1 MKTTYGQFLDKKTGF
16 YKPVMFPVLAKLDTW
31 TTDGRMIEAAGFGVR
46 DLPLSIKAQFTDAP
60 GHSEAMIVGTLQEV
74 TVDGDTLSG
83 RGWFVDTDEGRKAA
97 FLMDAGALRFN
108 SVDLA
113 DVEADLEYTED
124 MTMKVRFRKA
134 RLGATTI
141 VALPAFAEAYGEVD
155 SDEIMASFEQ
165 PFHIGLEV
173 KDEEE
178 IMASGIIQ
186 AWDVFHIPESDE
198 PQKIVVDENGYVFG
212 HLGLWNSCHDG
223 VESRCVRI
231 PRPQDNYA
239 SFNKPGVM
247 TDQGLVETGPIFL
260 SGGHRY
266 GITGDDWADAY
277 GGIENA
283 WADVR
288 VTTGRLGPWISGV
301 VRPGVPEEMLYAA
314 RASRISGHWKGGRLK
329 AIVSVNAEGYDVPG
343 SGFSF
348 KVDDEGEVLEMVASF
363 PPCGTMSEPFEEF
376 QVNLNVPTYIRNAA
390 RRGLELYEQGEGGG
404 GLTSGTIREARA
416 MARGEITEDKVIRAN
431 AWGARHAVDL
441 QAPQNSNS
449 DDPQWPGAG
458 AVAHYLWG
466 INPLS
471 PNGARNW
478 FESKANQIKE
488 ERGSASSDVQRL
500 ALLVDVLDEE
510 D

>member
-1 MKTTYGQFLDKKTGF
+1 MKTTYGEFGNKKDEY
-16 YKPVMFPVLAKLDTW
+16 YKPVSFPVLAKLDQW

-60 GHSEAMIVGTLQEV
+60 GHSDAVIVGTLQEV
-74 TVDGDTLSG
+74 TVEGDVLSG

-113 DVEADLEYTED
+113 DVEADLEYDEEAG
-124 MTMKVRFRKA
+124 MKVRFRKA

-141 VALPAFAEAYGEVD
+141 VSLPAFAEAYGEVD
-155 SDEIMASFEQ
+155 SEEITASFEQ
-165 PFHIGLEV
+165 PFHISLEV
-173 KDEEE
+173 KEDEE
-178 IMASGIIQ
+178 ILASGLLQ
-186 AWDVFHIPESDE
+186 DWDAFHIPESPE
-198 PQKIVVDENGYVFG
+198 PQKIVVDEEGRVFG
-212 HLGLWNSCHDG
+212 HLGLWGSCHDG
-223 VESRCVRI
+223 IESRCVRI

-266 GITGDDWADAY
+266 GINGDDWTDAY

-288 VTTGRLGPWISGV
+288 VTVGQLGPWISGV
-301 VRPGVPEEMLYAA
+301 VRPGLSEEIVYAA

-348 KVDDEGEVLEMVASF
+348 KVDEEGEVTELVASF
-363 PPCGTMSEPFEEF
+363 PPCGDMAEEGEDF
-376 QVNLNVPTYIRNAA
+376 QVNLNVPQYIRSAA
-390 RRGLELYEQGEGGG
+390 SRGLELYEQGEGGG

-416 MARGEITEDKVIRAN
+416 MARGQITEDKVIRAN
-431 AWGARHAVDL
+431 AWAARHAPDL
-441 QAPQNSNS
+441 QAPQNSSTSN
-449 DDPQWPGAG
+449 PGWPGAG

-466 INPLS
+466 INPLAPTS
-471 PNGARNW
+471 ARNW

-488 ERGSASSDVQRL
+488 QRGSSSGEAERL
-500 ALLVDVLDEE
+500 ALLVQVLDEE